1 MKRVLLRVWAGMAR
15 ASLPQRRN
23 RTGGLPGPPSLTH
36 LLAAPAER
44 PDRPRD
50 LELTD
55 LAERSV
61 RLTWIPGD
69 DNNSPITGQRPG
81 SPVS

>member
-1 MKRVLLRVWAGMAR
+1 MG
-15 ASLPQRRN
+15 
-23 RTGGLPGPPSLTH
+23 TGTPSSWDNPSLICLVTR
-36 LLAAPAER
+36 PTER

-69 DNNSPITGQRPG
+69 DNNSPITGQPPDPLPCIPLAFFCTVEG
-81 SPVS
+81 KLSL